1 MLFAR
6 VQAHCKSESCL
17 RPGCSNPTF
26 TRRFSSWMGQ
36 TSPPF
41 TGTTFFPFTLAAR
54 PRPVPPPSRPA
65 PSPSPTAGKTSLK
78 KPVRLQPGRAGLAR
92 SGRARPPP
100 PGAREANR
108 SRPVADKQQRSH
120 HKTIRVKSARTWWR
134 RRRPRREW
142 LALLTATRTLWP
154 PRLASPRR
162 PGLASSF
169 CALIIHALL
178 RCSCAR
184 ASQDCAS
191 VILCVY
197 ARACT
202 CV

>member
-1 MLFAR
+1 MPSARLFQPNFHSAFLIMDGPNIPA
-6 VQAHCKSESCL
+6 VHWH
-17 RPGCSNPTF
+17 N
-26 TRRFSSWMGQ
+26 
-36 TSPPF
+36 
-41 TGTTFFPFTLAAR
+41 FFPVHTSSPSPSHPA
-54 PRPVPPPSRPA
+54 PVQPPSRPTPV

-154 PRLASPRR
+154 PRLA
-162 PGLASSF
+162 
-169 CALIIHALL
+169 
-178 RCSCAR
+178 AR
-184 ASQDCAS
+184 ASQAAS
-191 VILCVY
+191 VH
-197 ARACT
+197 
-202 CV
+202 